1 MSAQEEPESQI
12 DFSLYQH
19 TNEQD
24 SPPPLDCDDHA
35 DAQHEPHRLRN
46 GNDDPVLDDN
56 IAPISSPHSQHG
68 VLRSQV
74 EETQF
79 VSIERDT
86 QLSINYDMSPTTR
99 RVLENTESSSAK
111 LSPPLMVIPL
121 LERREVPALPDS
133 PKFRFGKPPK
143 PDNMN
148 LTRRP
153 PGPIRPGQL
162 EVTNMETLASSQDSL
177 PVTDRAMSSLAT
189 GPETNL
195 TTVPVTP
202 STAIRTQPGCDGPP
216 GVTFTLEE
224 DPDSALPDTP
234 TEPTHSPDQ
243 ATAQTDEVVRV
254 NSSKLHFQ
262 STPTLSDSRS
272 RIEEPLPRYI

>member
-1 MSAQEEPESQI
+1 MSFQEEPESQI
-12 DFSLYQH
+12 DFFPYQH

-35 DAQHEPHRLRN
+35 DVQHEPRPLRN
-46 GNDDPVLDDN
+46 SNDDPVLGDN

-86 QLSINYDMSPTTR
+86 QPSTNYDISPTTK
-99 RVLENTESSSAK
+99 RVLENTESTSAR
-111 LSPPLMVIPL
+111 LSPPLMVTPL

-133 PKFRFGKPPK
+133 PKFHFGKPPK
-143 PDNMN
+143 PDSMN

-153 PGPIRPGQL
+153 PGPIRPGQV
-162 EVTNMETLASSQDSL
+162 EVTNMETLTSSQDSL
-177 PVTDRAMSSLAT
+177 PVNDRGMAPPAT

-202 STAIRTQPGCDGPP
+202 STAIGTLPSCDGPP
-216 GVTFTLEE
+216 RVTFTLED
-224 DPDSALPDTP
+224 DPDSALPDTQ
-234 TEPTHSPDQ
+234 TESTHSPDQ
-243 ATAQTDEVVRV
+243 GTAQTDEVVGV
-254 NSSKLHFQ
+254 NRSKLHFQ
-262 STPTLSDSRS
+262 STSTLSDSRS
-272 RIEEPLPRYI
+272 RTGEPLPRYI